1 MAGDSASRRPAA
13 GRDSSHAARFAL
25 TKFRPTTLPATL
37 LIRPALFARLEAGAR
52 QRLTVVAGSAGAGKS
67 TLLSSWADTRD
78 GGVTSWLSCDEADA
92 DPVRFWAGF
101 IEAPRAAAPGFG
113 ADAAELLAL
122 DGAMSADVTAS
133 IANDAARLPAGS
145 VFVVDDFHAAPAA
158 ARSMT
163 DLVERW
169 PARTAQLVLASRV
182 DPPVRLHRLRLSGEL
197 CELRD
202 ADLYLSLSESGALL
216 ENFGVRV
223 APGELQ
229 VLHRRSEGWVA
240 ALQMAALTL
249 RSTKDPAQIAR
260 ALDFRGHA
268 IAEYFIGEVL
278 EQQPPEVAAFM
289 LEISVLDE
297 LTADACAVVTGRQDA
312 AALLRR
318 IEAANLF
325 IVALDDDRTSYRY
338 HHMVREVLRAQLRAM
353 DRGRELTLQLRV
365 AEWLES
371 AGDTRG
377 ASRYFLAAGQADRAL
392 DLLQERVAA
401 DLFRDPA
408 APAALDLSTVDPSLL
423 TGVPERLLGLAAD
436 LLLWGDSA
444 RGGQYLDVLE
454 RSQPVIPPD
463 SRLAAR
469 LATVRSL
476 RCTLSGEA
484 TEAVR
489 HALTAREIEERTRR
503 GDEYGFGV
511 SLLLLRAYTWLE
523 DFEAVDREAAVV
535 QAVPSVP
542 DPGRLV
548 DVRGAQALAW
558 FDAGRLA
565 KAAEAASGA
574 DADAKRLGFEQHP
587 FAVDYLRVLAGSA
600 LEQRDLVTAEYF
612 TERALSIS
620 ERFRPVFEFLAL
632 LDRAGIWAARGQIT
646 EALATVDGARLV
658 LAGTKSVLLARAD
671 ELEALLRLTLGD
683 LRSAAELASKI
694 PSTRRG
700 LLLAR
705 VALAASDHRA
715 ATEHLDAL
723 SPGDLTPRTALVRQ
737 VLVAATAIERGD
749 PEAAGIVGGVLRTA
763 RREGFLNTVV
773 MTAPQ
778 VTRYL
783 VENSPHAL
791 PDPFLKRIIAAA
803 VEVRATQPERSNRIL
818 NAPLTDAELRVLQL
832 LPTTSPAQ
840 MAGALFISL
849 NTVKTHL
856 RSIYQ
861 KLGGS
866 SRSEAIERAVE
877 LRLLLNHPGWGDE
890 LRYCGWPE
898 DPGDGPERLDG
909 RIPVAISKARP
920 RVPAKPVGGI
930 TLKW

>member
-1 MAGDSASRRPAA
+1 LRHDGDPGRSPDIEDAGTPAVSASAVGGTAGDAAAQRSAA
-13 GRDSSHAARFAL
+13 GRGAPHAARFAL

-37 LIRPALFARLEAGAR
+37 LGRPTLLGRLEAGAS
-52 QRLTVVAGSAGAGKS
+52 QRLTVVVGSAGAGKS
-67 TLLSSWADTRD
+67 VLLSSWAATRD

-101 IEAPRAAAPGFG
+101 IEAPRAVAPGFG
-113 ADAAELLAL
+113 ADAAELLAM
-122 DGAMSADVTAS
+122 DGVMSADVTAS

-145 VFVVDDFHAAPAA
+145 VIVIDDFQAAAGA

-169 PARTAQLVLASRV
+169 PARSAQLVLASRV

-202 ADLYLSLSESGALL
+202 GDLYLSLSESGALL

-223 APGELQ
+223 APGELAL
-229 VLHRRSEGWVA
+229 LHRRSEGWVA

-249 RSTKDPAQIAR
+249 RRTKDPVQVAR
-260 ALDFRGHA
+260 ALDVRGHA

-289 LEISVLDE
+289 LETSVLDE
-297 LTADACAVVTGRQDA
+297 LTAGACAAVTGRGDA

-338 HHMVREVLRAQLRAM
+338 HHLVREVLRAQLRAL
-353 DRGRELTLQLRV
+353 DRTRELTLRLRV

-371 AGDTRG
+371 TGDTRG
-377 ASRYFLAAGQADRAL
+377 ATRYFLAAGQADRAL
-392 DLLQERVAA
+392 GLLQERVLA
-401 DLFRDPA
+401 DLFHDPA

-423 TGVPERLLGLAAD
+423 TGVPERLLALAAD
-436 LLLWGDSA
+436 LLLWGDPV
-444 RGGQYLDVLE
+444 RGGQYLDLLE
-454 RSQPVIPPD
+454 RSQAVIPPD
-463 SRLAAR
+463 SRLASR
-469 LATVRSL
+469 LAVLRSL

-489 HALTAREIEERTRR
+489 YGLAARGIEERTLL
-503 GDEYGFGV
+503 GDEWGFGV
-511 SLLLLRAYTWLE
+511 PLLLLRAYTWLE
-523 DFEAVDREAAVV
+523 DFEAVDREAAVA
-535 QAVPSVP
+535 QAMPSAAEP
-542 DPGRLV
+542 ARLV

-558 FDAGRLA
+558 FEAGRLA
-565 KAAEAASGA
+565 EAAGAAGAAEA
-574 DADAKRLGFEQHP
+574 DARRLGFEQHP
-587 FAVDYLRVLAGSA
+587 FAVDYLRVLAGAA
-600 LEQRDLVTAEYF
+600 LERRDFGAAEHLI
-612 TERALSIS
+612 ERALSIS

-632 LDRAGIWAARGQIT
+632 LDRAGIWAARGQIR

-671 ELEALLRLTLGD
+671 ELEAQLRLALGD
-683 LRSAAELASKI
+683 LRSATGLAGGL
-694 PSTRRG
+694 PATRRG

-705 VALAASDHRA
+705 VALAAGDHA
-715 ATEHLDAL
+715 AAAEYLDAL
-723 SPGDLTPRTALVRQ
+723 SPGDLTPRAALVRQ
-737 VLVAATAIERGD
+737 VLLAAAAIERGD
-749 PEAAGIVGGVLRTA
+749 PEAAGIVGGVLQAA
-763 RREGFLNTVV
+763 RHEGFLHTVV
-773 MTAPQ
+773 TTAPQ

-783 VENSPHAL
+783 VEHSSHPR
-791 PDPFLKRIIAAA
+791 PDPFLKRIIGAAL
-803 VEVRATQPERSNRIL
+803 EVRATQPGRSGRIL
-818 NAPLTDAELRVLQL
+818 NAPLTDAELRVLKL

-840 MAGALFISL
+840 MAAALYISL

-861 KLGGS
+861 KLGAS
-866 SRSEAIERAVE
+866 SRSEAIERAME
-877 LRLLLNHPGWGDE
+877 LRLL
-890 LRYCGWPE
+890 
-898 DPGDGPERLDG
+898 
-909 RIPVAISKARP
+909 
-920 RVPAKPVGGI
+920 
-930 TLKW
+930 